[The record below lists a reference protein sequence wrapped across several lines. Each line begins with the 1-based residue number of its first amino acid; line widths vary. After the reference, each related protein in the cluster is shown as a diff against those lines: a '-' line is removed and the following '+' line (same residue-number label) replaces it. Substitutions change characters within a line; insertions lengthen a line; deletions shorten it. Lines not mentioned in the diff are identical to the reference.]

1 MVAIGGVVSL
11 PDSLKQTHQSI
22 DSVAIVTKLSVA
34 IKAPDA
40 DGEMVAN
47 AFRVAM
53 TARTALSSS
62 HWPRMCKAPRPKPL
76 FRIAAAARAR
86 ACSHAHDPQG
96 CRQNI
101 EGEDPGHLLGMG
113 ALEPRATSAV
123 RARLKRP
130 PCRHSGLSKAREG
143 FAPVGCFVL
152 RTRELSE
159 INRETKCGPG
169 RMWSYSQATILSR
182 TLRVSGMLAR
192 GEPSFIWIV
201 IPAMLIIAT
210 SLNWSFAEESLRHCS
225 TLTSRPEEHFV
236 RRTVRPAGHL
246 AEWTA
251 LQTRPLESRAD
262 RTIR

>member
-130 PCRHSGLSKAREG
+130 RAATRG
-143 FAPVGCFVL
+143 FPRRGRVSRQLVALFFGRVNSPKSTG
-152 RTRELSE
+152 RQ
-159 INRETKCGPG
+159 NAGQDGCGPIRRPRSCRG
-169 RMWSYSQATILSR
+169 RSEFLECWQGASHHS
-182 TLRVSGMLAR
+182 SG
-192 GEPSFIWIV
+192 
-201 IPAMLIIAT
+201 
-210 SLNWSFAEESLRHCS
+210 
-225 TLTSRPEEHFV
+225 
-236 RRTVRPAGHL
+236 
-246 AEWTA
+246 
-251 LQTRPLESRAD
+251 
-262 RTIR
+262 